1 MISYHLCLPY
11 AIVQQTKEEQW
22 VLLVFFLFLFNFLSK
37 NSSNIG

>member
-22 VLLVFFLFLFNFLSK
+22 VLLVFFFVSIQFS
-37 NSSNIG
+37 IQEQ